1 MSREPFVATPGGGV
15 EVHLRHDV
23 ITMLGELCD
32 QLEELVK
39 TRPPTDA
46 AVARLYPPA
55 YPDDPLRELEF
66 ERMTADDL
74 ASGRRSALDRMRA
87 TLRAR
92 VLGSEDAD
100 AWLRTLNDIRLVIGG
115 RLEVTEESVPED
127 FAADEIAADTFAIY
141 GLLGEL
147 QWLLL
152 LAIDPAADEPPE
164 ELR

>member
-1 MSREPFVATPGGGV
+1 MSREPFAATPGGGV
-15 EVHLRHDV
+15 EVRLGRDV
-23 ITMLGELCD
+23 IAMLDDLCD
-32 QLEELVK
+32 QLEGLLK

-46 AVARLYPPA
+46 TVARLYPAA

-74 ASGRRSALDRMRA
+74 ASGRLSALDRTRA

-92 VLGSEDAD
+92 VLDPEDAD

-115 RLEVTEESVPED
+115 RLEVTEESVRED
-127 FAADEIAADTFAIY
+127 FAADEIAAETFEIY
-141 GLLGEL
+141 SLLGEL

-152 LAIDPAADEPPE
+152 LAMDPTAVEPE
-164 ELR
+164 DLG